1 MTVGSALTPRELNT
15 LTDNV
20 KWTLVNKIKIK
31 ENCLYNDPQSFI
43 FIHEHFYGFVFL
55 S

>member
-1 MTVGSALTPRELNT
+1 MTVSSALTPRELNT

-20 KWTLVNKIKIK
+20 KWTLVIKIKIK

-43 FIHEHFYGFVFL
+43 FIHEHFYGIVFL